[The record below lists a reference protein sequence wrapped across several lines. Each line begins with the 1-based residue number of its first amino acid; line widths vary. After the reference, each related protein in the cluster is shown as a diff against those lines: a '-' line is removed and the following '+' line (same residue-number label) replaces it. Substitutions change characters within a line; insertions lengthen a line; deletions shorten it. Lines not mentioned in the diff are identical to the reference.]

1 MRTFPTLKDYAAEQ
15 GNEIGVSDWM
25 VVDQE
30 RINQFAEATGDFQWI
45 HVDPERTQRELNMP
59 TIAHGY
65 LTLSLLVK
73 FVQEIFEVKSVT
85 RAINYG
91 VNKVRFMNM
100 VPVNSRIRGRVKL
113 TRGSLGSNSL
123 RAISEVT
130 IEIEG
135 EKRPAMVA
143 ETITLMY
150 E

>member
-25 VVDQE
+25 VVDQD
-30 RINQFAEATGDFQWI
+30 RINMFAEATGDHQWI
-45 HVDPERTQRELNMP
+45 HVDPERTERELNMS

-65 LTLSLLVK
+65 LTMSLLVK
-73 FVQEIFEVKSVT
+73 FVQEVFEVQSVT

-100 VPVNSRIRGRVKL
+100 VPVNSRIRGRIKL
-113 TRGSLGSNSL
+113 NRASLGSDSV

-135 EKRPAMVA
+135 QERPAMVA

>member
-1 MRTFPTLKDYAAEQ
+1 MRTFATLKDYAAEE

-25 VVDQE
+25 VVDQD
-30 RINQFAEATGDFQWI
+30 RINMFAEATGDHQWI
-45 HVDPERTQRELNMP
+45 HVDPERTERELNMP

-65 LTLSLLVK
+65 LTMSLLVK
-73 FVQEIFEVKSVT
+73 FVQEVFAITSVS

-91 VNKVRFMNM
+91 VNKVRFTNM
-100 VPVNSRIRGRVKL
+100 VPVNSRLRGRIKL
-113 TRGSLGSNSL
+113 KRASLGTGSL
-123 RAISEVT
+123 RAINEVT

-135 EKRPAMVA
+135 QDRPAMVA

>member
-1 MRTFPTLKDYAAEQ
+1 MRKFRALKDFAAEQ

-25 VVDQE
+25 VIDQD
-30 RINQFAEATGDFQWI
+30 RINMFADATGDHQWI

-65 LTLSLLVK
+65 LTMSLLVK
-73 FVQEIFEVKSVT
+73 FVHEVFEVESVK

-91 VNKVRFMNM
+91 ANKIRFTNM
-100 VPVNSRIRGRVKL
+100 VPVNSKIRGRVKL
-113 TRGSLGSNSL
+113 NRASLGSDSL
-123 RAISEVT
+123 RAITEIT

-135 EKRPAMVA
+135 QERPAMVA

>member
-25 VVDQE
+25 VIDQD
-30 RINQFAEATGDFQWI
+30 RINKFAEATGDYQWI
-45 HVDPERTQRELNMP
+45 HVDPERAQRELGMS

-65 LTLSLLVK
+65 LTMSLLVK

-91 VNKVRFMNM
+91 VNKVRFMTM
-100 VPVNSRIRGRVKL
+100 VPVDSRIRGRAKL
-113 TRGSLGSNSL
+113 IRGSLGSDSL

-135 EKRPAMVA
+135 GKRPAMVA